1 MLLLG
6 SIRSQVDF
14 SELIGRRF
22 ECLDRCQLC
31 CLCQPEVL
39 PGEISFFSTTFPN
52 NLILENGPRKYAA
65 ISLKKGR
72 GSCSFLD
79 HRRCV
84 VYEHRPHFCRT
95 FPFRFYVGNVIQ
107 VELNLSCRGVWTG
120 RGRDASAIASSM
132 VDDNAEALMTTLS
145 DSRRIYAEFIQNC
158 TESGIHTSVEIL
170 RSQVNLRMRQF
181 SDLHFLARVLEM
193 STQEEKFD
201 LARIEIDDGE
211 KIDMDDLEIAARETA
226 MDSLSSVDP
235 IAVPVYCDG
244 AGQWNI
250 LESKNGKIEWSIL
263 DEEGD
268 THHEGTIDPEDVRLV
283 SPEEG
288 GRDMLIDYLR
298 ILNNRDSMIG
308 YAYFLADDYGY
319 EDQVSNVYYG
329 AFATTVLNLLWRVS
343 LLNTIHGG
351 RPNREGIREG
361 IIFYDMD
368 QLDAPTLGAFV

>member
-1 MLLLG
+1 
-6 SIRSQVDF
+6 
-14 SELIGRRF
+14 
-22 ECLDRCQLC
+22 
-31 CLCQPEVL
+31 
-39 PGEISFFSTTFPN
+39 
-52 NLILENGPRKYAA
+52 
-65 ISLKKGR
+65 
-72 GSCSFLD
+72 
-79 HRRCV
+79 
-84 VYEHRPHFCRT
+84 
-95 FPFRFYVGNVIQ
+95 
-107 VELNLSCRGVWTG
+107 
-120 RGRDASAIASSM
+120 M

-158 TESGIHTSVEIL
+158 TESGMHTSVEIL
-170 RSQVNLRMRQF
+170 RSQVNSRMRQF

-250 LESKNGKIEWSIL
+250 LESKNGKVEWSIL

-283 SPEEG
+283 SPEES

-343 LLNTIHGG
+343 LLNKIHGG